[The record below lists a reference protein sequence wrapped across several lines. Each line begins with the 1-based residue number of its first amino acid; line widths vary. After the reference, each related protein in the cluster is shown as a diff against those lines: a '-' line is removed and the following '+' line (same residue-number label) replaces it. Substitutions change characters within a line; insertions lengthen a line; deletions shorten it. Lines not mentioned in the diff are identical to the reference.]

1 MKKVFFILTVLMALT
16 LQTVRAAVFNIANG
30 DVAALIAAIN
40 AANTNSEADI
50 INLAT
55 NGTYN
60 LTTVNNTIVNPN
72 IGGGNGLPA
81 IINSFTGA
89 GADITINGNGAT
101 IQRNMAGDLR
111 LLVISGSG
119 TEVVINNVIFKNAKA
134 TLNGACIAAMWK
146 DVRLTLNGCTF
157 ENNVLTPVGANTE
170 DGGGAIL
177 IHEGFLTAT
186 NTIFKGNTAPNGGAI
201 KCLLSNMTLTNCTF
215 ENNHTTGT
223 GNNGGAG
230 VVIDGAKFDGFARE
244 INITLCKFL
253 NNTCIKQGGG
263 LFYYTYGNSVGV
275 VDRCYFKGNTSPS
288 GGGMHAGV
296 DNSSNNNLTI
306 SNTTFD
312 TNISSG
318 ASGGLNIFSPNAS
331 NFNININ
338 NSTFT
343 FNEANGGTAGG
354 GGAVANFGST
364 LSFNNCTIAKNST
377 NAFGGGISGQ
387 SGSISIKNSI
397 IADNTATNNF
407 GAFGVSNI
415 QRNCASGGFVA
426 SPPPYFINGG
436 NNLEWPARTDLTNN
450 GLCTPSITV
459 ANPNLDDTVKDNG
472 GVVPTLAILAGSAAI
487 NAGAGCTTTDQR
499 STARVGTCDIGAFE
513 FGGVITSL
521 SADTMVKLKINVF
534 PNPSKNGEIN
544 ISVPQEMLGNN
555 VHILLIN
562 LQGQE
567 IMNKFHTITEKEF
580 KINMASHL
588 QGVFILGMQSGK
600 NQYQTKIIFGE
611 K

>member
-1 MKKVFFILTVLMALT
+1 MRQKILLMALLT
-16 LQTVRAAVFNIANG
+16 LFASREVIGETFNIPNG
-30 DVAALIAAIN
+30 DVNALIAAIN
-40 AANTNSEADI
+40 SANANSEADV

-55 NGTYN
+55 NGIYN
-60 LTTVNNTIVNPN
+60 LSAVNNTISNPN

-101 IQRNMAGDLR
+101 IQRSSTGDLR
-111 LLVISGSG
+111 ILVISGSG
-119 TEVVINNVIFKNAKA
+119 TEVIINNVIFKNARA

-146 DVRLTLNGCTF
+146 DVRLTINDCAF

-177 IHEGFLTAT
+177 IHEGFLSVN
-186 NTIFKGNTAPNGGAI
+186 NTTFKGNTAPNGGAI

-215 ENNHTTGT
+215 ENNRTTGT

-230 VVIDGAKFDGFARE
+230 VIIDGAKFDGATRQ
-244 INITLCKFL
+244 INITLCKFI
-253 NNTCIKQGGG
+253 NNADIKQGGG
-263 LFYYTYGNSVGV
+263 LFYYTYGNSTSI

-288 GGGMHAGV
+288 GAGMHAGV

-312 TNISSG
+312 ANIASG

-331 NFNININ
+331 NFTININ
-338 NSTFT
+338 NSTFA
-343 FNEANGGTAGG
+343 FNQANGGTAGG
-354 GGAVANFGST
+354 GGAVANFGGT
-364 LSFNNCTIAKNST
+364 LSFSNCTIAKNST
-377 NAFGGGISGQ
+377 NAFGGGISGH

-415 QRNCASGGFVA
+415 QRNCASGGFVV
-426 SPPPYFINGG
+426 SPPPYFNNGG

-459 ANPNLDDTVKDNG
+459 ADPRLDNAVKDNG
-472 GVVPTLAILAGSAAI
+472 GEVPTLAILAGSAAI
-487 NAGAGCTTTDQR
+487 DAGAGCTTTDQR
-499 STARVGTCDIGAFE
+499 GVARVGTCDIGAFE
-513 FGGVITSL
+513 FGGTVTSIIEI
-521 SADTMVKLKINVF
+521 DGINRLRVY
-534 PNPSKNGEIN
+534 PNPTNTQKLFIEIPSEIRARELEIVIINNLGVSVQKMKILSNEEKVMIDLKNLPSGTY
-544 ISVPQEMLGNN
+544 V
-555 VHILLIN
+555 LI
-562 LQGQE
+562 
-567 IMNKFHTITEKEF
+567 T
-580 KINMASHL
+580 
-588 QGVFILGMQSGK
+588 K
-600 NQYQTKIIFGE
+600 NDKMTYTSKIIVE
-611 K
+611 